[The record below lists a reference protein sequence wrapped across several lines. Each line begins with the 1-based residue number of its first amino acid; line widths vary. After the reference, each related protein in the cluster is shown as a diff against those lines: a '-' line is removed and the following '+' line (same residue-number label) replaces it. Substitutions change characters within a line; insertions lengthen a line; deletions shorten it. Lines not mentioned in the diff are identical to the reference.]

1 MDEMKKKKGLNL
13 LMKIFLSVFVPL
25 LVLIIFAYLAIES
38 VGDTT
43 AERLTN
49 TELKNLVYAIE
60 RDMETLNDDA
70 FSFDGQNLYKG
81 DYNLTQTTDFLDS
94 FKEHTEVDVTLFWG
108 NMRAATTII
117 DSNGTRILG
126 TPMGE
131 AVYAAILK
139 NGSYFSATVDI
150 QGETYYGYYEKVDA
164 YSGGSGE
171 EYIVFTGKKVNVVNS
186 VYKKLV
192 STNIIFIVAIIVIC
206 LGVVSS
212 VIVFITRAIAKTV
225 MNLGQLADGKLNIH
239 VSSRLLQRTD
249 EIGDIAR
256 AIQEL
261 IDKLKGIIQNIIECT
276 DTMAAFSDDF
286 KVKFQSINNS
296 IGNVNVAVD
305 EIATGATNLASET
318 QDVTQQMVSMGD
330 SVGRTQENVDSLYE
344 NTNEMNRQNKV
355 VSQTFTE
362 LLDINN
368 NTVESMN
375 RVQEQTNVTNQ
386 SAQNIRST
394 IDIISDIAAQTNL
407 LSLNASIE
415 AARAGEHGKG
425 FAVVAEEV
433 RKLADQSQDAVN
445 EISTIIEQLVADSN
459 VSVEIMDTVIE
470 KIGTQS
476 TKLTDTQ
483 EVFSQLNGNI
493 NNVAGAIENISG
505 EVQILSGAK
514 DTVLGSL
521 EGLSAISEE
530 NAASTQETSATMGEV
545 SEIVRTCDQ
554 AVEELV
560 ALAETLKENVHK
572 FEL

>member
-13 LMKIFLSVFVPL
+13 LMKIFLSVLIPL
-25 LVLIIFAYLAIES
+25 LGVILFAYLAIES

-60 RDMETLNDDA
+60 RDMETLNDEP
-70 FSFDGQNLYKG
+70 FTFDGTNLYKG
-81 DYNLTQTTDFLDS
+81 DYNMTQTTDFLDS
-94 FKEHTEVDVTLFWG
+94 FKSHTEVDVTLFWG

-117 DSNGTRILG
+117 DANGTRILG
-126 TPMGE
+126 TPMGDE
-131 AVYAAILK
+131 VYAEILET
-139 NGSYFSATVDI
+139 GSYFSDNVMI
-150 QGETYYGYYEKVDA
+150 QGEPYYGYYELIDK
-164 YSGGSGE
+164 YSAGE
-171 EYIVFTGKKVNVVNS
+171 GQEYIVFTGKKVNVVTS
-186 VYKKLV
+186 IYERLV
-192 STNIIFIVAIIVIC
+192 STNVIFIT
-206 LGVVSS
+206 
-212 VIVFITRAIAKTV
+212 VIVVVCLCIVSAVILLITKAIGQTV
-225 MNLGQLADGKLNIH
+225 MNLAQLADGKLNIH
-239 VSSRLLQRTD
+239 VSSKLLNRTD
-249 EIGDIAR
+249 EVGDIAR
-256 AIQEL
+256 AVEEL
-261 IDKLKGIIQNIIECT
+261 ISKLKGIVENITDCT
-276 DTMAAFSDDF
+276 DTMVAFADQF
-286 KVKFQSINNS
+286 KGQFKAIDTS
-296 IGNVNVAVD
+296 IGNVNVAVN
-305 EIATGATNLASET
+305 EIAQGATNMASET
-318 QDVTQQMVSMGD
+318 QDVTQQMVNVGD
-330 SVGRTQENVDSLYE
+330 SVARTMQNVDALNE
-344 NTNEMNRQNKV
+344 NTVEMNRQNKV

-362 LLDINN
+362 LLDING

-433 RKLADQSQDAVN
+433 RKLADQSQEAVN
-445 EISTIIEQLVADSN
+445 EISAIIEQLVADSN

-470 KIGTQS
+470 KMGTQS
-476 TKLTDTQ
+476 SKLTDTR

-493 NNVAGAIENISG
+493 SNVADAIENISG
-505 EVQILSGAK
+505 EVQVLGEAK
-514 DTVLGSL
+514 DTVVGNL

-530 NAASTQETSATMGEV
+530 NAASTQETSATMGEL

-554 AVEELV
+554 AVDELV
-560 ALAETLKENVHK
+560 SLADMLKENVHK

>member
-13 LMKIFLSVFVPL
+13 LMKIFLSVFIPL

-60 RDMETLNDDA
+60 RDMETLNDAA

-139 NGSYFSATVDI
+139 NGSYFSSTVDI
-150 QGETYYGYYEKVDA
+150 QGETYYGYYEMVDA

-171 EYIVFTGKKVNVVNS
+171 EYIVFTGKKVDVVNE
-186 VYKKLV
+186 VYKRLV
-192 STNIIFIVAIIVIC
+192 STNILFIVVIIIIC

-276 DTMAAFSDDF
+276 DTMVAFSDDF

-445 EISTIIEQLVADSN
+445 EISTIIEQLVTDSN

>member
-13 LMKIFLSVFVPL
+13 LMKIFLSVFIPL

-94 FKEHTEVDVTLFWG
+94 FKKHTEVDVTLFWG

-126 TPMGE
+126 TPMGD

-139 NGSYFSATVDI
+139 DGSYFSSTVDI

-171 EYIVFTGKKVNVVNS
+171 EYIVFTGKKVNVVNE
-186 VYKKLV
+186 VYKRLV
-192 STNIIFIVAIIVIC
+192 STNILFIVVIIIIC

-225 MNLGQLADGKLNIH
+225 MDLGQLADGKLNIH
-239 VSSRLLQRTD
+239 VSSKLLKRTD
-249 EIGDIAR
+249 EVGDIAR

-261 IDKLKGIIQNIIECT
+261 INKLKGIIQNIIDCT
-276 DTMAAFSDDF
+276 DSMVAFSDDF
-286 KVKFQSINNS
+286 KVKFKSIDNS
-296 IGNVNVAVD
+296 IGNVNVAID

-318 QDVTQQMVSMGD
+318 QDVTQQMVNMGD
-330 SVGRTQENVDSLYE
+330 SVARTMQNVDSLNE

-445 EISTIIEQLVADSN
+445 EISAIIEQLVADSN

-505 EVQILSGAK
+505 EVQILNGAK

-545 SEIVRTCDQ
+545 SEIVRTCDK

-560 ALAETLKENVHK
+560 ELAETLKENVHK